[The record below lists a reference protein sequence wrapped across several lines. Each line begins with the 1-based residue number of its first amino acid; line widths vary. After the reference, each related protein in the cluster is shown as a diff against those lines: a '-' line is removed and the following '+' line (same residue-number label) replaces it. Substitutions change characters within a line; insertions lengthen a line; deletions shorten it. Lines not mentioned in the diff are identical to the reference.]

1 MSGEWFYSGNLDFT
15 GTVPINCPIRVQ
27 GNAVFAEGTTLN
39 LQLCGRITSVG
50 FNAPESG
57 LGIQLDMNGTT
68 GTRGNKVVFA
78 TFQTSTGFISRLNLI
93 NVIAPSPGLNPRLGN
108 GEGAIVFRAPGDH
121 DMRTGNGNVNEP
133 IQSGPPADPN
143 FDANGNRVSRCGN
156 LTCRDENLCGRP
168 TDAAT
173 CDTNTG
179 EWVLPGNF
187 DLRTAELSCPMRI
200 RGDLTVTDALTVRGC
215 ARITVDGTAT
225 FGSNGVTNDNFPSNG
240 ITTTFDLGDLGA
252 LSPGSRIW
260 FSANRLVGGI
270 RSWTMGG
277 IWSRN
282 GQRVTTSI
290 QKCGGLYSYQF
301 VPAGQTSP
309 PDNCLSSAPSRATED
324 DGTFMVDESATAVGD
339 VDESA
344 AAFAT
349 FDESATAV
357 DDFPEQTFAI
367 EEDQMALPVEEAFA
381 VEDEQAF
388 AVDEEVMAVE
398 DEAFA
403 VEDEQA
409 FAVDE
414 DVVLLDEE
422 SFAVED
428 ELSFAAADED
438 VAFDEE
444 VMAVDEEAFAIED
457 EAFAVDEEVMAV
469 DEEAFAIE
477 DEQAFAVDEEV
488 AFDELE
494 ALALDG
500 DEAAAAFD
508 AVLTDGDQAAADSTN
523 TNTNT
528 NAASTGAPAFA
539 YVLFA
544 LAVVVLAAII
554 VVQVL
559 IIKVKNAQEDVR
571 V

>member
-1 MSGEWFYSGNLDFT
+1 MNGEWFYSGNLDFS

-39 LQLCGRITSVG
+39 VHFCGRIASTG
-50 FNAPESG
+50 FNAPETG
-57 LGIQLDMNGTT
+57 LGITLDMNGNPT
-68 GTRGNKVVFA
+68 TRGTKFVFA
-78 TFQTSTGFISRLNLI
+78 TFQTSTGFISKLNMQGI
-93 NVIAPSPGLNPRLGN
+93 VPPGPGLNPRLGS
-108 GEGAIVFRAPGDH
+108 GEGAIHFRASGDH

-133 IQSGPPADPN
+133 INSGPPADPN
-143 FDANGNRVSRCGN
+143 FDANGNRISRCGN
-156 LTCRDENLCGRP
+156 LTCRDENLCPRP
-168 TDAAT
+168 TDGAT
-173 CDTNTG
+173 CDSSSG

-187 DLRTAELSCPMRI
+187 DLRAAELSCPMRI
-200 RGDLTVTDALTVRGC
+200 RGDLSVSDALTIRGC

-225 FGSNGVTNDNFPSNG
+225 LGSNGVTNDNYPSNG
-240 ITTTFDLGDLGA
+240 ITTTFDLNDMGA

-282 GQRVTTSI
+282 GQRVSTSI

-301 VPAGQTSP
+301 VPVGQNSP
-309 PDNCLSSAPSRATED
+309 PENCLSSSPSRAVED
-324 DGTFMVDESATAVGD
+324 DGTFMVDETATAVGD
-339 VDESA
+339 VDES
-344 AAFAT
+344 AFAT

-357 DDFPEQTFAI
+357 DSFPEETFAVV
-367 EEDQMALPVEEAFA
+367 EEEQLALPVEESFAAVDDLPMEELVDDAAFA
-381 VEDEQAF
+381 VEDEQAL
-388 AVDEEVMAVE
+388 AVEEEVMAVE
-398 DEAFA
+398 DE
-403 VEDEQA
+403 QA
-409 FAVDE
+409 
-414 DVVLLDEE
+414 L
-422 SFAVED
+422 
-428 ELSFAAADED
+428 
-438 VAFDEE
+438 
-444 VMAVDEEAFAIED
+444 AVDEEMPLDDF
-457 EAFAVDEEVMAV
+457 VDE
-469 DEEAFAIE
+469 
-477 DEQAFAVDEEV
+477 Q
-488 AFDELE
+488 

-500 DEAAAAFD
+500 EEAAAAFD

-528 NAASTGAPAFA
+528 NTAATGAPAYA